1 MNHFPYF
8 TEIED
13 AFVQARGA
21 NLFISSKDWQLIE
34 DWQKKGIPQ
43 HIAIAGI
50 QDVFRDRQGKGKVS
64 SLAFCASAVEQRFAE
79 WAAGQVGSSETVFE
93 TTDKIE
99 PCAVCGKEIC
109 WTLHREDENN
119 SSATLF

>member
-1 MNHFPYF
+1 MNQQATLNEYPYF
-8 TEIED
+8 SDIEN
-13 AFVQARGA
+13 AFVQARGS
-21 NLFISSKDWQLIE
+21 NLFISSKDWNLI
-34 DWQKKGIPQ
+34 DTWQKKGIPQ

-79 WAAGQVGSSETVFE
+79 WAAGQVGSSEEVYE
-93 TTDKIE
+93 TTATTDTIE

-109 WTLHREDENN
+109 WTLHRD
-119 SSATLF
+119 

>member
-1 MNHFPYF
+1 MNNYPYF
-8 TEIED
+8 TDIED

-21 NLFISSKDWQLIE
+21 NLFISSKDWNLI
-34 DWQKKGIPQ
+34 DTWQKKGIPQ

-79 WAAGQVGSSETVFE
+79 WAAGQVGSSEEVFE
-93 TTDKIE
+93 TTATLE
-99 PCAVCGKEIC
+99 PCAVCGKDTC
-109 WTLHREDENN
+109 LTLHRD
-119 SSATLF
+119 